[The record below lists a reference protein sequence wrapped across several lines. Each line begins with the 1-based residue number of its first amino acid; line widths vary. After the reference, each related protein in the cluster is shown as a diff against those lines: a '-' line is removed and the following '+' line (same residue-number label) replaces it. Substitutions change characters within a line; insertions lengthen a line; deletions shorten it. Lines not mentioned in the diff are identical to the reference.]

1 MPTEFIV
8 YGVVFL
14 SIFFLFEGVY
24 LVLFGRNVRGNSKV
38 NRRLQMMDGGLSK
51 KDTLDKLRKE
61 LDMHERAKDI
71 PVYSILAA
79 QMQRAGIAYH
89 PRQMMMII
97 GAAFAL
103 SFIGLGMFT
112 DSSAMFRLI
121 VSIAASFGGVY
132 FWVAKKAKAR
142 SDLMQEQLPDAI
154 ELMVRSLRV
163 GHPFVSAFKTAAD
176 ETADPLGTEFGI
188 VSDEIAYGRDM
199 GEALNEMAARLD
211 MPDLRFLAVAV
222 AIQQQSGGN
231 LAEVLAGLAKVI
243 RERFKLFR
251 KVNAI
256 TAEAKWSGKFLS
268 GFPIAALLGV
278 NLMDPQYFNPVI
290 EKWWFYYAVG
300 VMAAFIIANLF
311 VMSRLT
317 NIKV

>member
-79 QMQRAGIAYH
+79 KLQRAGIAYH

-121 VSIAASFGGVY
+121 VSAAASFGGVY
-132 FWVAKKAKAR
+132 FWVSKKAKAR

-163 GHPFVSAFKTAAD
+163 GHPSYP
-176 ETADPLGTEFGI
+176 PLKLRRMKRPTHWGI
-188 VSDEIAYGRDM
+188 WDCIGRNRLKRDM
-199 GEALNEMAARLD
+199 GQALNEMAARLD

-278 NLMDPQYFNPVI
+278 NLMDPQYFDPVL